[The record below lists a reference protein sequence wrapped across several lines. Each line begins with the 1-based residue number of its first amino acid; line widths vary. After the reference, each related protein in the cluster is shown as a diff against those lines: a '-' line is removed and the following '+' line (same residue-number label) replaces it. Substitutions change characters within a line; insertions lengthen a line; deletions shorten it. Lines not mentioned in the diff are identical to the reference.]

1 MEIQLNPKK
10 TKKSWYV
17 TGVIAAF
24 VLATLYF
31 TQSDTVPTVASDD
44 VTLLKVEKGRVDLFS
59 QAFGE
64 LFSAHE
70 RMLTSQASG
79 RVSEIYLRPGATVE
93 PDTVIL
99 SLTNPELTQSF
110 QSALGDLNANKAQFE
125 SFELEQENE
134 RLDFQGRITD
144 IESALESAQ
153 LDLKVN
159 SELSERGVSARLE
172 ILRAELSVKQ
182 QTKKLEFEKQKYQ
195 HFLKVQAFQLK
206 QRQIELE
213 QQNQEVALLRQQ
225 LEEMDVKA
233 GIYGTL
239 QSLEVEV
246 GQSLPQGA
254 GLGRVGSIDVLLAR
268 LRVPQHQADQIAVGA
283 AVELT
288 TRKGQIN
295 GKVNRIE
302 SLVTN
307 GVVLA
312 EVTLTSELPA
322 DARPLAPVT
331 GQIFMQTKENALY
344 VKQAAGLR
352 PLSQLDRFVLAGDND
367 NQATKRRI
375 QLGDLSKGKLIIQS
389 GIQAE
394 ERFIS
399 QMHDA
404 WAVHETIKIEQQG

>member
-1 MEIQLNPKK
+1 MEIKLSTKK
-10 TKKSWYV
+10 SKKSWYLGGAV
-17 TGVIAAF
+17 GLLVLSAF
-24 VLATLYF
+24 YF
-31 TQSDTVPTVASDD
+31 SQLENVPTVDSDE

-79 RVSEIYLRPGATVE
+79 RVAEIYLRPGATVE

-99 SLTNPELTQSF
+99 SLANPELNQEY

-153 LDLKVN
+153 LDLEVN
-159 SELSERGVSARLE
+159 SELSKRGVSARLE

-182 QTKKLEFEKQKYQ
+182 QTKKLEFEQQKYQ

-213 QQNQEVALLRQQ
+213 QQNQEVALLQQQ
-225 LEEMDVKA
+225 LDEMNVKA

-239 QSLEVEV
+239 QSLDVEV
-246 GQSLPQGA
+246 GETLPQGA
-254 GLGRVGSIDVLLAR
+254 SLGRVGSIDALLAR

-283 AVELT
+283 PVELT
-288 TRKGQIN
+288 TRKGQIQ

-312 EVTLTSELPA
+312 EVTLTSDLPT

-331 GQIFMQTKENALY
+331 GQIFMQTKEDALY
-344 VKQAAGLR
+344 VKQTAGLR
-352 PLSQLDRFVLAGDND
+352 PLSQLERFVLEGESN
-367 NQATKRRI
+367 NLATKRRI
-375 QLGDLSKGKLIIQS
+375 QLGDLTKGKLIIQS
-389 GIQAE
+389 GIQAD

-399 QMHDA
+399 QMQDA
-404 WAVHETIKIEQQG
+404 WAVHETINIEQQG

>member
-1 MEIQLNPKK
+1 MEIQLSPKK
-10 TKKSWYV
+10 SKKTWYIS
-17 TGVIAAF
+17 GSIGLL
-24 VLATLYF
+24 VLCVFYF
-31 TQSDTVPTVASDD
+31 TQSDAVPTVASED

-99 SLTNPELTQSF
+99 SLSNPQLTQSF

-134 RLDFQGRITD
+134 RLDFKGRIAD

-159 SELSERGVSARLE
+159 RELSKRGVSARLE

-182 QTKKLEFEKQKYQ
+182 QTKRLEFERQKYQ

-206 QRQIELE
+206 QRHIELD
-213 QQNQEVALLRQQ
+213 QQNQQVALLRQQ
-225 LEEMDVKA
+225 LDEMNVKA
-233 GIYGTL
+233 GINGTL
-239 QSLEVEV
+239 QSLDVEV

-254 GLGRVGSIDVLLAR
+254 ALGRVGSINQLLAR

-283 AVELT
+283 PVELT
-288 TRKGQIN
+288 TRKGQIK

-312 EVTLTSELPA
+312 EITLTSELPA

-331 GQIFMQTKENALY
+331 GQIFMHTKEDALY
-344 VKQAAGLR
+344 VRQAAGLR
-352 PLSQLDRFVLAGDND
+352 PLSQLERFVLEGND
-367 NQATKRRI
+367 VSQATKRRI
-375 QLGDLSKGKLIIQS
+375 QLGDLTKGKLIIQS

-394 ERFIS
+394 ELFIS
-399 QMHDA
+399 QMQDA
-404 WAVHETIKIEQQG
+404 WAVHQTINIKQQG